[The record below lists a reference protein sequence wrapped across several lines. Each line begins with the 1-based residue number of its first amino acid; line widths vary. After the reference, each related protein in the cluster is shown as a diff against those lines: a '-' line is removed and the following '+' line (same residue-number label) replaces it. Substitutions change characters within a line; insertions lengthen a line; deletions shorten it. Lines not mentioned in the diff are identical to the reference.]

1 VKAKETVMR
10 EPARTF
16 WEYLEEPL
24 RGRSRVVLALL
35 VLPLLATFLFPL
47 WRISMEAAQYPKGLS
62 MDIWSYKLVGGHGGK
77 DIPEINTLNHYIG
90 MQTITREELRDLDW
104 LPFAFAGIALL
115 ALRTALLGKVRT
127 LIDLATITGFVL
139 FAAFGRFAYM
149 LWEFGHELD
158 PKAPFEVEPFM
169 PVLVGSKKVANFT
182 THSMPQLGTV
192 LMTVFA
198 VGVWGMTLLYL
209 WRGRRQARAQLAIA
223 A

>member
-1 VKAKETVMR
+1 MR
-10 EPARTF
+10 EPATTF

-24 RGRSRVVLALL
+24 RGRSRVLLAVL

-62 MDIWSYKLVGGHGGK
+62 MDIWSYRLVGGHDGK

-104 LPFAFAGIALL
+104 LPFAFAAIALL

-127 LIDLATITGFVL
+127 LVDLSTITGFVL
-139 FAAFGRFAYM
+139 FAAFGRFAWM
-149 LWEFGHELD
+149 LWEFGHNLD
-158 PKAPFEVEPFM
+158 PRAPFDVEPFM
-169 PVLVGSKKVANFT
+169 PVLIGSKKVANFT

-198 VGVWGMTLLYL
+198 FGVWGMTLLYL
-209 WRGRRQARAQLAIA
+209 WRGRRQASAALTLAA
-223 A
+223 